1 MDTSNQPPPS
11 TTSGTGELL
20 RDAYIALGSAIAAL
34 RSMPMR
40 RHADVEEDLAVTAAS
55 REIAE
60 AAGALAKHAS
70 QTGTPEIS
78 IPVEARPFGGSRA
91 LVRPVV
97 WEWIAT
103 LQAVR
108 VKIATQME
116 ADGLPVPDDLPEGS
130 PLEAM
135 AGHPAWKTG
144 TVVLF
149 AVVVLGL
156 LIALVSA
163 LV

>member
-1 MDTSNQPPPS
+1 MEPSNHPPAP
-11 TTSGTGELL
+11 GTGELL
-20 RDAYIALGSAIAAL
+20 RDAYLALGSAIAAL

-55 REIAE
+55 REITE
-60 AAGALAKHAS
+60 ASAALAKHAHE
-70 QTGTPEIS
+70 TGTPEIS
-78 IPVEARPFGGSRA
+78 IPVEATPFGGARA

-116 ADGLPVPDDLPEGS
+116 AEGLPVPDDLPEGS

-135 AGHPAWKTG
+135 AGHPAWKAG
-144 TVVLF
+144 TVVVF
-149 AVVVLGL
+149 AVVVLAL
-156 LIALVSA
+156 MISLLVS
-163 LV
+163 LL